1 MRRLVFRMLDSC
13 MFLRSWL
20 HVLWLLVLLL
30 MYHRSLLRL
39 LCLLLVVQV
48 LVFIVITVGDM
59 DMWRP
64 FATERRKLRRLRLGI
79 LHRVLVVSS
88 SRGSE
93 RSSVGSE
100 TQELLMILHHLMAS
114 TSGRA
119 VGSVTQSSAL
129 IGSITTYQSS
139 TLGPPS
145 APSSGTFP
153 WYLNSGAF
161 FI

>member
-1 MRRLVFRMLDSC
+1 ME
-13 MFLRSWL
+13 
-20 HVLWLLVLLL
+20 
-30 MYHRSLLRL
+30 
-39 LCLLLVVQV
+39 
-48 LVFIVITVGDM
+48 
-59 DMWRP
+59 MWRP

-100 TQELLMILHHLMAS
+100 TQELLMILHHLMTS
-114 TSGRA
+114 TSGRV

-145 APSSGTFP
+145 APSSATFP
-153 WYLNSGAF
+153 WYLDSGAF